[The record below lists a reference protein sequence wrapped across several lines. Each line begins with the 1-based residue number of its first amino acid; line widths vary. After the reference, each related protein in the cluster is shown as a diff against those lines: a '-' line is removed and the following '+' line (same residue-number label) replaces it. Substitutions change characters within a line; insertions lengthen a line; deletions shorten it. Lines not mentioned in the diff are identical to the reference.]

1 MKMQALILDNEPSD
15 RNTLSH
21 LLKIHCLEF
30 VSTIDTSTTIDNAVR
45 LIEKNNYHIVFLD
58 IQLHEGSGFDFIQ
71 FVPESCKV
79 VYVSAYADF
88 GFNALKNRAF
98 DYLLKP
104 LDANEL
110 KNCVEKCFKAST
122 LKQYSYLTVKEKGI
136 NTPIK
141 HEEILLI
148 KANGAYADIHTTNG
162 NIFTTSKTLKALHP
176 NLNLNFI
183 RVHKSYIVNKHFIK
197 GYNQK
202 QLFLEHNNTVN
213 ISRDGL
219 LLLQKIYSE

>member
-1 MKMQALILDNEPSD
+1 MKMQVLILDDEYSG
-15 RNTLSH
+15 RTTLSH
-21 LLKIHCLEF
+21 LLNKHCADF
-30 VSTIDTSTTIDNAVR
+30 VSFIDTISS
-45 LIEKNNYHIVFLD
+45 IELAIQQIKKNSYHIIFLD
-58 IQLHEGSGFDFIQ
+58 IYLQEESGFDLIKHI
-71 FVPESCKV
+71 PESCKV
-79 VYVSAYADF
+79 VYVSAHADF

-104 LDANEL
+104 IDPIEL
-110 KNCVEKCFKAST
+110 KNCVEKCYKASSI
-122 LKQYSYLTVKEKGI
+122 KQYVYLTIKEKGI

-141 HEEILLI
+141 QEEILII

-202 QLFLEHNNTVN
+202 QLFLENNNSVN

-219 LLLQKIYSE
+219 ILLQKIYSE